1 MNPFRRLTTADR
13 RSRLRVESLESREVP
28 ANFVVTDLSDS
39 AVTGPGQAPGTLR
52 QALYDANN
60 NGEAD
65 TITFAPGLFAGGA
78 RTLTP
83 TDGAFFVFN
92 DVTLSGPGAN
102 LLTIDGNDAHRVFY
116 VGFDSTTPGTV
127 TIAGL
132 TVANGVAFGD
142 GGGIY
147 ASGAEGGTIGE
158 LLILDSLVVE
168 NNSASFFG
176 GGVSTA
182 DISLSIRNSRI
193 SSNEAATLNDGGAGG
208 GVAFFGNY
216 FYSDESLDI
225 ANTTI
230 SGNSVVGP
238 IGGNGGGL
246 FADRGTS
253 FLLQNSTISDNET
266 PQRGGGAYLNRFE
279 NLSIVNATI
288 SGNRADSD
296 GGGLFLSNNGP
307 ESWLIYNSTITGN
320 TAGTT
325 GGGIFVAGY
334 YSSGGGGGG
343 GGPILLLADGSLG
356 GFIVE
361 STIVANNTA
370 NGAPNDIENADSG
383 LDVRNSLI
391 ETIDLAE
398 ITGANSGNIFD
409 VDPELGPLQNNGG
422 PTFTHA
428 LADTSPAR
436 DAGSNPTGT
445 AFDQRGTP
453 FARVSGPATDI
464 GAFEIQVPVPVN
476 PTTTTVLARLNPTP
490 PLRAIQLVAT
500 VDGQGLGIPTGT
512 VSFFE
517 ANGTF
522 LGSAPVDAS
531 GIATITIPGRAP
543 GSFTI
548 YATYSGS
555 DTFEPSDSQDLR
567 VTIEATRIVFTGTD
581 AGAVIDVNKYV
592 TDANGQIVV
601 TNSTLDLG
609 PQFASGERVASAD
622 FNGDGIA
629 DLVVGTAPN
638 LTPAELAAVG
648 GDPQGP
654 MIVAVYDGATLQRVT
669 EFQPF
674 EDSFTGGVFV
684 AAGDVNGDGIPDIAV
699 SADVGGGPR
708 VRIFLGTPSGTFV
721 AGADFNAID
730 DPRFRG
736 GTRIAIGDINADG
749 FGDLIVV
756 AGPGGGPRVAIF
768 DGRTLSGD
776 VDPTRLVKDF
786 FAFDPNLTDGA
797 YAASGDVNGD
807 NFDDLV
813 FGAGSG
819 GSPRVVVFDGQ
830 TLFTANALN
839 PLASFFTGP
848 ESSTAGVRVATQDV
862 NFDGL
867 ADVIAGAGT
876 GAGSLVQTYLAPGLS
891 LSTDSPFEVRDPFP
905 GLVGGVYV
913 G

>member
-1 MNPFRRLTTADR
+1 MNPFRRLPTADRR
-13 RSRLRVESLESREVP
+13 RSRLRVETLESREVP
-28 ANFVVTDLSDS
+28 ANFLVTDLSDAS
-39 AVTGPGQAPGTLR
+39 VLGTGDAPGTLR
-52 QALYDANN
+52 QALFDANN
-60 NGEAD
+60 NTEAD
-65 TITFAPGLFAGGA
+65 TITFAPGLFSGGPQ
-78 RTLTP
+78 TLTLLYGSL
-83 TDGAFFVFN
+83 TAYN
-92 DVTLSGPGAN
+92 DVTVSGPGAN
-102 LLTIDGNDAHRVFY
+102 LLAIDGDASHSVF
-116 VGFDSTTPGTV
+116 VVDFESVAPGTV
-127 TIAGL
+127 TLGGMTIRNGRSTYGGGINASGGEGSATGEILILDNLIVENNVAGE
-132 TVANGVAFGD
+132 D
-142 GGGIY
+142 GGGLR
-147 ASGAEGGTIGE
+147 ARG
-158 LLILDSLVVE
+158 
-168 NNSASFFG
+168 
-176 GGVSTA
+176 
-182 DISLSIRNSRI
+182 ISVSIRNSTIRNNQAGI
-193 SSNEAATLNDGGAGG
+193 YGYGEGAGVSFRGDYLG
-208 GVAFFGNY
+208 G
-216 FYSDESLDI
+216 SLELV
-225 ANTTI
+225 NTTI
-230 SGNSVVGP
+230 SGNTIVADPDTMSR
-238 IGGNGGGL
+238 GGGIFVSQAMDFTL
-246 FADRGTS
+246 R
-253 FLLQNSTISDNET
+253 NSTISDNEA
-266 PQRGGGAYLNRFE
+266 PDAGGGVYATYSTNVSILN
-279 NLSIVNATI
+279 STI
-288 SGNRADSD
+288 SGNRAGDS
-296 GGGLFLSNNGP
+296 GGGLFLFNNGP
-307 ESWLIYNSTITGN
+307 ESWLIYNSTISGN
-320 TAGTT
+320 TAGTI
-325 GGGIFVAGY
+325 GGGIYVAGY
-334 YSSGGGGGG
+334 YTGGGGGG
-343 GGPILLLADGSLG
+343 GGPITLLADGSLG

-361 STIVANNTA
+361 STIIANNTA
-370 NGAPNDIENADSG
+370 NAAPNDLDNFNSG

-398 ITGANSGNIFD
+398 ITGANSGNIFG
-409 VDPELGPLQNNGG
+409 VDPELGPLQDNGG

-428 LADTSPAR
+428 LSDTSPAR

-453 FARVSGPATDI
+453 FARVSGSATDI

-490 PLRAIQLVAT
+490 PLREIQLVAT

-609 PQFASGERVASAD
+609 LQFASGERVASAD

-654 MIVAVYDGATLQRVT
+654 MIVAVYDGSTLQRVA

-708 VRIFLGTPSGTFV
+708 VRIFLGTPSGEFTV
-721 AGADFNAID
+721 GADFNAID

-736 GTRIAIGDINADG
+736 GTRITIGDVNGDG

-768 DGRTLSGD
+768 DGRTLSGA
-776 VDPTRLVKDF
+776 VDPSRLVKDF

-830 TLFTANALN
+830 ALFTTNTLN
-839 PLASFFTGP
+839 PLASFFTGD

-867 ADVIAGAGT
+867 ADVITGAGK